1 MDLPSL
7 SGFVTGAGSTGLI
20 GGALYLIKLAF
31 DARRDHRDDVR
42 TDKSSAVTDAAT
54 ANATLVQTVQALQL
68 ENVRQGKKIKHLE
81 EEAELKD
88 RKIDD
93 LGKRLDEIATEL
105 SELKTGH

>member
-7 SGFVTGAGSTGLI
+7 SAFVTGAGSTGLI
-20 GGALYLIKLAF
+20 GVALYLIKLAL

-54 ANATLVQTVQALQL
+54 ANATLVKTVETLQL
-68 ENVRQGKKIKHLE
+68 ENVRMAKKITHLE
-81 EEAELKD
+81 DEAEIKD

-93 LGKRLDEIATEL
+93 LGRRIEAIATEL